1 MKYCF
6 YSRKNGYPSGDPA
19 KYFFSQE
26 INDSDNLSKD
36 FIDLSGSEII
46 KKIEHEYFPFVKI
59 IDVKVDTNLLKKDV
73 YLCDT
78 IHQISKGNEVQAQ
91 IIYQNLVNYSNLF
104 K

>member
-46 KKIEHEYFPFVKI
+46 KKIDIVTNKELHDKI
-59 IDVKVDTNLLKKDV
+59 LKLATT
-73 YLCDT
+73 YPNWYYYQYG
-78 IHQISKGNEVQAQ
+78 IQITESR
-91 IIYQNLVNYSNLF
+91 IFI
-104 K
+104 